1 MHWLQYQK
9 TELGVARNE
18 LECNDCRCCH
28 CLLIDKVAMLFL
40 DFFDDECT
48 EDAAEECN
56 EFRVD
61 VPLSDKFDAKAF
73 KDYCE

>member
-1 MHWLQYQK
+1 MTVVAVTVYLQIKLQY
-9 TELGVARNE
+9 
-18 LECNDCRCCH
+18 C
-28 CLLIDKVAMLFL
+28 FP
-40 DFFDDECT
+40 DFFGDECT

-61 VPLSDKFDAKAF
+61 VPLSDKFDEKAF

>member
-1 MHWLQYQK
+1 MDLRVIRK
-9 TELGVARNE
+9 GFES
-18 LECNDCRCCH
+18 NDCRCGY
-28 CLLIDKVAMLFL
+28 CLFIDKVACCFL